1 MQSRINAQPH
11 TMQSSASPQITLST
25 LCYKLRSENEDLI
38 ETVSLKTGLVESCE
52 KEISVLKQRLSELES
67 KMNSESEQSI
77 AEKMDIGNERLTLMQ
92 ENSRMDSRLR
102 QSESRCE
109 SLQDQLAVA
118 HDKVEILLAQ
128 LQRATESHASTEALL
143 VPQPDASV
151 TQLVSE
157 NARLQKE
164 LETMNFIHSE
174 LDSRS
179 KRLRVEDDLNAS
191 IVSVTDS
198 VADLLPTFTISS
210 EDSLLR
216 LFESLVGFSIVKA
229 GNVVT
234 LVSQSRPDVVVRL
247 TMGDDGVPTLLGS
260 ENVSESALSE
270 FSSNKSISSLL
281 AKITLF

>member
-1 MQSRINAQPH
+1 M
-11 TMQSSASPQITLST
+11 TLST
-25 LCYKLRSENEDLI
+25 LGYKLRSENEDLI

-109 SLQDQLAVA
+109 SLQDQLAA
-118 HDKVEILLAQ
+118 ANDKVEILLAQ
-128 LQRATESHASTEALL
+128 LQCATEAHSGSVALL
-143 VPQPDASV
+143 VPEPDAAVSE
-151 TQLVSE
+151 LLSE
-157 NARLQKE
+157 NARLRKE
-164 LETMNFIHSE
+164 LETINFIHSE

-179 KRLRVEDDLNAS
+179 KRLRVEEDLNAS
-191 IVSVTDS
+191 IVSVAES

-234 LVSQSRPDVVVRL
+234 LVSQSRPEIVLRL
-247 TMGDDGVPTLLGS
+247 TIGDAGAVTFLDS
-260 ENVSESALSE
+260 ANVSESALTE
-270 FSSNKSISSLL
+270 FSSKNSISSLL